1 MIKTLAERFYG
12 GAKMERIPWDQ
23 YFMAQSVLLSM
34 RSTCQ
39 RLAVGAVI
47 VRDKRMIAG
56 GYNGSVSGDVH
67 CIDEG
72 CYMQDTHCV
81 RTIHAEMNAILQ
93 CAKFGVA
100 TEGAEIYVT
109 HFPCLQCTKMILQA
123 GIKKIHYLTD
133 YRKDEYALNLINKVG
148 ASVHQVELSPQYF
161 SPQYLQSFGVP
172 FFQLDE
178 ED

>member
-1 MIKTLAERFYG
+1 
-12 GAKMERIPWDQ
+12 
-23 YFMAQSVLLSM
+23 MAQAVLLSL
-34 RSTCQ
+34 RSTCA
-39 RLAVGAVI
+39 RLEVGATI
-47 VRDKRMIAG
+47 VRDRRIIAG

-72 CYMQDTHCV
+72 CYVVDGHCV

-123 GIKKIHYLTD
+123 GIKKIYYLND
-133 YRKDEYALNLINKVG
+133 YRNDPYALHLLSLLNIPYEKVTLDP
-148 ASVHQVELSPQYF
+148 AYFQALTVSSPQLPSSLDQEGSHVHEDRLEEVLR
-161 SPQYLQSFGVP
+161 SP
-172 FFQLDE
+172 E
-178 ED
+178 TK